1 MISER
6 AVGADQNKKFVMV
19 VDKDSKAEYREVAL
33 GVSIDGMRVVT
44 SGLHPGERIVVK
56 GLQRVRPGAVVAPQE
71 VAMDSVSATQTAT
84 EVAQR

>member
-1 MISER
+1 
-6 AVGADQNKKFVMV
+6 
-19 VDKDSKAEYREVAL
+19 
-33 GVSIDGMRVVT
+33 VT

-56 GLQRVRPGAVVAPQE
+56 GLQRVRPGAVVAPQD